1 VNPTVVD
8 FSGLNK
14 CALKEIQEKN
24 KLREKEQKAFQDIED
39 AKTPFKMDKFK
50 KIPPKIVT

>member
-24 KLREKEQKAFQDIED
+24 KLREKEQKAF
-39 AKTPFKMDKFK
+39 
-50 KIPPKIVT
+50 